1 MKQMKDRIFVAT
13 FSENAVSVIRS
24 YGVGIELN
32 DLCISE
38 NLDSERLQ
46 TTTDMMQQEIRSS
59 GAGAQQIIAHGPF
72 TEICP
77 ASIDHRAV
85 EMGRK
90 RLDEAWNV
98 LQDLGICRMVV
109 HTGYIPLIYYPQWQL
124 EKSIKFWKDFLKDK
138 PSDFRLY
145 IENVFEDSPEQ
156 QLQLIRGLDDPR
168 VSACLD
174 VGHAHS
180 VTRQEYPVCRWIEEL
195 GPFIGH
201 FHLHNN
207 DGNQDLH
214 SPLTEGNMNMEE
226 VLRAIGTYCRPDV
239 TMTIESRICED
250 SVRWLQQQDKLLHM
264 ANC

>member
-1 MKQMKDRIFVAT
+1 MEDRICIAT
-13 FSENAVSVIRS
+13 FSENAVSVIRRH
-24 YGVGIELN
+24 GVGIELN

-38 NLDSERLQ
+38 NLDPERLQ
-46 TTTDMMQQEIRSS
+46 TTMDAIREEIRR
-59 GAGAQQIIAHGPF
+59 AGVKPQQIIAHGPF

-85 EMGRK
+85 ELGRR
-90 RLDEAWNV
+90 RLDEAWSI
-98 LQDLGICRMVV
+98 LQSLGICRMVV

-124 EKSIKFWKDFLKDK
+124 EKSIVFWKDFLMEK

-145 IENVFEDSPEQ
+145 IENVFEDTPEQ

-174 VGHAHS
+174 VGHAHA
-180 VTRQEYPVCRWIEEL
+180 VTRPEYPVCRWIEEM
-195 GPFIGH
+195 GSCIGH

-207 DGNQDLH
+207 DGKKDLH
-214 SPLTEGNMNMEE
+214 NPLTEGTMDMEA

-239 TMTIESRICED
+239 TMTIESRVCEG
-250 SVRWLQQQDKLLHM
+250 SVQWILQQDRLL
-264 ANC
+264 NPGIFR

>member
-1 MKQMKDRIFVAT
+1 MKQVKDRIFVAT
-13 FSENAVSVIRS
+13 FSENAVSVIRRH
-24 YGVGIELN
+24 GIGIELN

-38 NLDSERLQ
+38 NRDSERRQ
-46 TTTDMMQQEIRSS
+46 TTTDVIRQEIRS
-59 GAGAQQIIAHGPF
+59 AGVTPQQIIAHGPF

-85 EMGRK
+85 EMGRR
-90 RLDEAWNV
+90 RLDEAWNL
-98 LQDLGICRMVV
+98 LQNLGICRMVV

-124 EKSIKFWKDFLKDK
+124 EKSLGFWKDFLKDK

-145 IENVFEDSPEQ
+145 IENVFEDTPEQ

-174 VGHAHS
+174 VGHANA
-180 VTRQEYPVCRWIEEL
+180 VTRPEYPVCRWIEEL

-207 DGNQDLH
+207 DGKQDLH
-214 SPLTEGNMNMEE
+214 NPLTEGTMDMET
-226 VLRAIGTYCRPDV
+226 VLRAIGTFCRPDV
-239 TMTIESRICED
+239 TMTIESRTCEE
-250 SVRWLQQQDKLLHM
+250 SVQWLLQHGKISGK
-264 ANC
+264 